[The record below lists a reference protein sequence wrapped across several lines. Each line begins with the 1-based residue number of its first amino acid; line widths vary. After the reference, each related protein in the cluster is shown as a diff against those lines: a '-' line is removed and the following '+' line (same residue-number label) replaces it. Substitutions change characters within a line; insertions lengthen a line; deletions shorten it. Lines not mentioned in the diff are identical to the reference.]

1 MKRLRYIGAGLVV
14 MAGLFT
20 LFTGCEDPQKEPD
33 TPMGSDDTS
42 KNYTETAFG
51 MNLEMVYVEGGTF
64 KMGGTEDQGDE
75 VQDNEL
81 PVRDVSLNSFYI
93 GKFVITQAQWER
105 VMGTD
110 VREQWGKA
118 ELDLG
123 ISEEGPDF
131 PMYYISWKEAT
142 AFCERLSESTGKKY
156 ALPTE
161 AQWEYAARGGRKDVP
176 GRFSGSD
183 SLLEVAWSYA
193 DTVRRL
199 HKVGLKK
206 PNELGLYDMSGNVY
220 EYCSDNYDLY
230 NPEDTDTP
238 TGAPVSPYRVARGG
252 SYIDKPFRCRVAYRA
267 TPLPTF
273 SATNIGF
280 RIVCLP

>member
-1 MKRLRYIGAGLVV
+1 MKRLRYIGTSLLVL
-14 MAGLFT
+14 AGLFT
-20 LFTGCEDPQKEPD
+20 ACEKPNEND
-33 TPMGSDDTS
+33 TATKDF
-42 KNYTETAFG
+42 TETAYG
-51 MNLEMVYVEGGTF
+51 MKLEMVYVEGGTF
-64 KMGGTEDQGDE
+64 LMGGTEDQGDE

-81 PVRDVSLNSFYI
+81 PVRKVKLNSFYI
-93 GKFVITQAQWER
+93 GKFVITQDQWER

-131 PMYYISWKEAT
+131 PMYYISWQEAT
-142 AFCERLSESTGKKY
+142 AFCEKLSEETGKKY

-183 SLLEVAWSYA
+183 NLLEVAWSYQ

-199 HKVGLKK
+199 QKVGLKK

-230 NPEDTDTP
+230 DPEDTDNP
-238 TGAPVSPYRVARGG
+238 TGAPTSPYRVTRGG
-252 SYIDKPFRCRVAYRA
+252 SYIDKPFRCRVAYRG
-267 TPLPTF
+267 TPTPTF

-280 RIVCLP
+280 RIVCIPE